1 MAYNKENLVKL
12 GHLEAL
18 GQRVKEEL
26 ASVPG
31 LSLATVYRNLSQLCE
46 QGLAVR
52 VGTVN
57 GQERYDGRTRPHA
70 HFICNRCGRVAD
82 LPPLTPGEDWVERLG
97 VQYGFTAERCEFIVR
112 GLCEGCEDF

>member
-31 LSLATVYRNLSQLCE
+31 LSLATDAEVAEMLESVFGGTGTEGRNE
-46 QGLAVR
+46 
-52 VGTVN
+52 
-57 GQERYDGRTRPHA
+57 
-70 HFICNRCGRVAD
+70 
-82 LPPLTPGEDWVERLG
+82 
-97 VQYGFTAERCEFIVR
+97 
-112 GLCEGCEDF
+112 